1 MQAFQPSQ
9 PADDLASVGYEVD
22 GTAAVP
28 LTLGPHPKKSE
39 ESCLV
44 VVFKGHHAKKML
56 GAVQR
61 AAELK
66 PGTVINVAQTKEA
79 KSMNADDAN
88 RVFAGEGNKQ
98 YADAAQA
105 GELIG
110 IEFNGDG
117 AVAAARA
124 AGETIR
130 NGLVFVSADAE
141 GGEGIV
147 NSFFAY
153 MDLQLKI

>member
-1 MQAFQPSQ
+1 
-9 PADDLASVGYEVD
+9 
-22 GTAAVP
+22 
-28 LTLGPHPKKSE
+28 
-39 ESCLV
+39 
-44 VVFKGHHAKKML
+44 ML
-56 GAVQR
+56 S
-61 AAELK
+61 
-66 PGTVINVAQTKEA
+66 A
-79 KSMNADDAN
+79 KSVYTLAFDSHH
-88 RVFAGEGNKQ
+88 VPCTQGNKQ

-147 NSFFAY
+147 NSFFTY